1 MIYFYATLAMLDLIA
16 IILVINEDI
25 FYEVE
30 DKIFK
35 IFWILILPFLGAI
48 YAMIKL
54 HRLHDY
60 TNQKYDTSHNI
71 HDDIRTYEFV
81 DSNMDMGGGD

>member
-1 MIYFYATLAMLDLIA
+1 MYFYAILGMLDLLA

-35 IFWILILPFLGAI
+35 IFWILILPIIGAI
-48 YAMIKL
+48 FAMIKL
-54 HRLHDY
+54 NRLHSY
-60 TNQKYDTSHNI
+60 TSPKSEDADNI
-71 HDDIRTYEFV
+71 INYEFV
-81 DSNMDMGGGD
+81 DSNNMEQ

>member
-1 MIYFYATLAMLDLIA
+1 MMYFYVILSMFDLLA

-35 IFWILILPFLGAI
+35 IFWILILPIIGAI
-48 YAMIKL
+48 FAMIKL
-54 HRLHDY
+54 NRLHNY
-60 TNQKYDTSHNI
+60 KRPKSELDTSDNI
-71 HDDIRTYEFV
+71 REYEFV
-81 DSNMDMGGGD
+81 DSLGGFDGSE

>member
-1 MIYFYATLAMLDLIA
+1 MMYFYAILGMLDLLA

-35 IFWILILPFLGAI
+35 IFWILILPIIGAI
-48 YAMIKL
+48 FAMIKL
-54 HRLHDY
+54 SRLHS
-60 TNQKYDTSHNI
+60 DTSPKSEDTDNI
-71 HDDIRTYEFV
+71 INYEFV
-81 DSNMDMGGGD
+81 DSNNMEQ